1 MLVYSASDLAWGVRV
16 KSTAE
21 ALGLPARPV
30 RTLQMLEDRLA
41 DSPVRALVVDL
52 DHEDQDL
59 SLGLIR
65 RVAREN
71 TRPAAAK
78 ADNPHAP
85 TRPRIRILAFSP
97 HVHRELMQHAR
108 DAGADEVL
116 PRGAFAANLP
126 EILLKLSAE

>member
-65 RVAREN
+65 RAAREN
-71 TRPAAAK
+71 ARPAAPK
-78 ADNPHAP
+78 ADNPGP
-85 TRPRIRILAFSP
+85 GPRPRIRILAFSP
-97 HVHRELMQHAR
+97 HVHRELMQNAR

-126 EILLKLSAE
+126 EILLKLSAD

>member
-1 MLVYSASDLAWGVRV
+1 MLVYSASDLAWGVRL

-30 RTLQMLEDRLA
+30 RTLQMLEERLR
-41 DSPVRALVVDL
+41 DSPVRALIVDL
-52 DHEDQDL
+52 DHPDQDL
-59 SLGLIR
+59 SLALIR
-65 RVAREN
+65 R
-71 TRPAAAK
+71 AAGADVPN
-78 ADNPHAP
+78 APDNPGAHV
-85 TRPRIRILAFSP
+85 PRVRVLAFSP
-97 HVHRELMQHAR
+97 HVHRDLMQAAR